1 MTMNVEDKVNMRLD
15 MLTRDGSPGHIH
27 MINYFTKYR
36 DEIFQYEIFQSDVKP
51 SSIEE
56 LPILHLHSF
65 LGMRWCIKKIGA
77 MPAEARMA
85 ASEKGYENGL
95 GAMPAEARMEV
106 SEMGYENGLGAMSTE
121 ERIAARRSGMGIKW
135 ENKYAE
141 FKRCVVTPE
150 EGTKLYSWQ
159 HNQLGTGPA
168 ALNTRIRKE
177 IEENEGST
185 VWSDRTR
192 VRLVN
197 CVSQKKRDALGNK
210 WENKYAEFKR
220 CVVMPVKGTKLYL
233 ATGSVEHRS
242 C

>member
-1 MTMNVEDKVNMRLD
+1 MNVEDKVNMRLD
-15 MLTRDGSPGHIH
+15 MLTRDGSPGHIY

-95 GAMPAEARMEV
+95 GAM
-106 SEMGYENGLGAMSTE
+106 STE
-121 ERIAARRSGMGIKW
+121 ERIAAHRSGMGIKW

-168 ALNTRIRKE
+168 ALNTRIWKE

-197 CVSQKKRDALGNK
+197 CVSQKKCDALGNK
-210 WENKYAEFKR
+210 WENKYAELKR

-233 ATGSVEHRS
+233 AIGPVEHRS

>member
-1 MTMNVEDKVNMRLD
+1 
-15 MLTRDGSPGHIH
+15 
-27 MINYFTKYR
+27 
-36 DEIFQYEIFQSDVKP
+36 
-51 SSIEE
+51 
-56 LPILHLHSF
+56 
-65 LGMRWCIKKIGA
+65 
-77 MPAEARMA
+77 
-85 ASEKGYENGL
+85 
-95 GAMPAEARMEV
+95 
-106 SEMGYENGLGAMSTE
+106 
-121 ERIAARRSGMGIKW
+121 MGIKW

-185 VWSDRTR
+185 IWSDRTR